1 MSDPSDSSEGKQPSI
16 QVIARAAA
24 ILRAL
29 GNNAGGL
36 SLSAIAN
43 IVKLPRST
51 VHRIIVALEEEHLVE
66 SIGPSGG
73 FRLGHAFGQLI
84 HQTQADI
91 ISSVREYLTSLSM
104 QVRESVCLATLA
116 GDKVN
121 VVDCIIVERQL
132 RVVFSVGIEAPAY
145 ATAAGKIM
153 LAAFADD
160 ALQAILPKKLPELT
174 ENTLTRAQLIT
185 QLQEVRHSAVAVDDQ
200 EHLEGV
206 CTFAVALETY
216 LGNYSISIIAPSI
229 RAGRYG
235 DSYKAALMKCKR
247 EIEKKIGR
255 MSRNNAAARK

>member
-1 MSDPSDSSEGKQPSI
+1 MSDPGEPSEGKQPSI

-29 GNNAGGL
+29 GSNGGL

-73 FRLGHAFGQLI
+73 FRLGHALGQLI
-84 HQTQADI
+84 HETQADI
-91 ISSVREYLTSLSM
+91 ISSVREYLDNLCA

-121 VVDCIIVERQL
+121 VVDCIIIEREL

-145 ATAAGKIM
+145 ATAGGKIM
-153 LAAFADD
+153 LAALRED
-160 ALQAILPKKLPELT
+160 ALQNILPKKLPVLT
-174 ENTLTRAQLIT
+174 ENTLTRAQLIE
-185 QLQEVRHSAVAVDDQ
+185 QLKDIRACAVAVDDQ

-235 DSYKAALMKCKR
+235 DSYKAALIDCKR
-247 EIEKKIGR
+247 AIEKKIGR
-255 MSRNNAAARK
+255 MPESAVAGRK

>member
-1 MSDPSDSSEGKQPSI
+1 MSDPSDPVESKQPSI

-29 GNNAGGL
+29 GSNSGGL

-91 ISSVREYLTSLSM
+91 ISSVREFLNSLSA

-116 GDKVN
+116 GAKVN
-121 VVDCIIVERQL
+121 VVDCIIVEREL

-153 LAAFADD
+153 LAAFSDD
-160 ALQAILPKKLPELT
+160 ALQAILPKKLQELT
-174 ENTLTRAQLIT
+174 EHTLTRAQLIT
-185 QLQEVRHSAVAVDDQ
+185 QLQEVRQSAVAVDDQ
-200 EHLEGV
+200 EHIEGV

-229 RAGRYG
+229 RAGRNG
-235 DSYKAALMKCKR
+235 DTYKAALMDCKY

-255 MSRNNAAARK
+255 MSKGAVASR

>member
-1 MSDPSDSSEGKQPSI
+1 MSDSSDPTESKQSGI

-36 SLSAIAN
+36 SLSAIAQ
-43 IVKLPRST
+43 IVTLPRST

-91 ISSVREYLTSLSM
+91 ISSVREYLNNLST

-121 VVDCIIVERQL
+121 VVDCIIFERQL

-153 LAAFADD
+153 LSAFSDE
-160 ALQAILPKKLPELT
+160 ALQAILPKKLPVLT
-174 ENTLTRAQLIT
+174 ENTLSRAQLVT
-185 QLQEVRHSAVAVDDQ
+185 QLKEVRSSAVAVDEQ

-229 RAGRYG
+229 RASRNG
-235 DSYKAALMKCKR
+235 DAYKEALMDCKYD
-247 EIEKKIGR
+247 IEKKIGR
-255 MSRNNAAARK
+255 MSKGMAAAR

>member
-1 MSDPSDSSEGKQPSI
+1 MSESNDQADKQPSI

-36 SLSAIAN
+36 SLSAIAQ

-51 VHRIIVALEEEHLVE
+51 VHRIIVALEEEYLVE

-73 FRLGHAFGQLI
+73 FRLGHALGQLI

-91 ISSVREYLTSLSM
+91 ISSVREYLNKLSA
-104 QVRESVCLATLA
+104 QVHESVCLAALA

-121 VVDCIIVERQL
+121 VVDCIIFEREL

-145 ATAAGKIM
+145 STAAGKIM
-153 LAAFADD
+153 LAAFTDE
-160 ALQAILPKKLPELT
+160 ALQAILPKKLPVLT
-174 ENTLTRAQLIT
+174 DATLTRAQLIA
-185 QLQEVRHSAVAVDDQ
+185 QLQEVRHTAVAVDEQ

-206 CTFAVALETY
+206 CTFAVSLETY
-216 LGNYSISIIAPSI
+216 LGNYSISIISPSI
-229 RAGRYG
+229 RAARNGEA
-235 DSYKAALMKCKR
+235 YKAALLECKT

-255 MSRNNAAARK
+255 MSRGVVNR